1 MEQIDVE
8 GLSIAFERSGDGP
21 LVVLLHGI
29 LQDGRAWRPQLE
41 GLSEDFTIVAWD
53 APGCGRS
60 SDPPEWFRMPDY
72 ADCLSAFIRALHRGR
87 PHLVGLSWGG
97 ALALELYRRE
107 PALPAALVLASAYAG
122 WAGSLPADVV
132 AERLEQGIREAD
144 MPPARFVPGWIPGLL
159 TDRASAEMIDE
170 VVAFMSAFHPVGYRT
185 MAHALAEADLR
196 EVLPTIEVPT
206 LLLYGEEDRR
216 SPLRVA
222 EELHAKIPGSDLVV
236 IPGVGHLSNVEA
248 AARFNAQLRNFLR
261 AR

>member
-1 MEQIDVE
+1 
-8 GLSIAFERSGDGP
+8 
-21 LVVLLHGI
+21 VL
-29 LQDGRAWRPQLE
+29 P
-41 GLSEDFTIVAWD
+41 EDFTIVAWD

-72 ADCLSAFIRALHRGR
+72 AGCLSTFIRALDRGR

-132 AERLEQGIREAD
+132 AERLEQGMRESD
-144 MPPARFVPGWIPGLL
+144 MPPERFVPGWIPGLL
-159 TDRASAEMIDE
+159 TDRASAEMVDE
-170 VVAFMSAFHPVGYRT
+170 VVAFMSELHPVGYRT

-206 LLLYGEEDRR
+206 LLLYGDEDRR
-216 SPLRVA
+216 SPVRVA
-222 EELHAKIPGSDLVV
+222 EELHASIRGSELVLM
-236 IPGVGHLSNVEA
+236 PGVGHLSNLEA
-248 AARFNAQLRNFLR
+248 ADRFNNELRAFLR
-261 AR
+261 AH

>member
-41 GLSEDFTIVAWD
+41 GLSEDLTIVAWD

-72 ADCLSAFIRALHRGR
+72 ADLLSGFIRALHLGR

-122 WAGSLPADVV
+122 WAGSLPAYVV
-132 AERLEQGIREAD
+132 AERLEQAIREAD
-144 MPPARFVPGWIPGLL
+144 MPPGRFVPGWIPGLL
-159 TDRASAEMIDE
+159 TDRASAEMVDE
-170 VVAFMSAFHPVGYRT
+170 VAAFMSEFHPAGYRT

-196 EVLPTIEVPT
+196 DVLPTIGVPT
-206 LLLYGEEDRR
+206 LLLYGDEDRR
-216 SPLRVA
+216 SPVRVA
-222 EELHAKIPGSDLVV
+222 EELHANIPGSELVV
-236 IPGVGHLSNVEA
+236 MPGVGHLSNVEA
-248 AARFNAQLRNFLR
+248 ADRFNTELRAFLR
-261 AR
+261 AP